1 VSFRLILALAAGTAL
16 AVGLG
21 AAAGYRIGFRD
32 GIAEVMQLSRKHMT
46 SGAANE
52 HPAEE
57 PAPSRA

>member
-1 VSFRLILALAAGTAL
+1 LALAAGTAL
-16 AVGLG
+16 AAGLG